1 MAVRAATAR
10 ATLWANMRLI
20 LLSLTVFAL
29 LLAHG
34 ARSGAQRADAA
45 PVEPSAQAQ
54 RATELYRFSCST
66 CHGDTGL
73 GFAEAV
79 SAFPEDH
86 RYCAQCHHP
95 QNSATMPGSQI
106 GLSTMAFSL
115 GDPPPLNDPERLER
129 FVTAGALYHYIRA
142 AMPRWAPGSLDDEVY
157 LDLTSHLL
165 RLVGVMGEDETLTHE
180 ALDGFR
186 LE

>member
-1 MAVRAATAR
+1 
-10 ATLWANMRLI
+10 MRLI
-20 LLSLTVFAL
+20 LLGLTFFAL
-29 LLAHG
+29 LVAHG
-34 ARSGAQRADAA
+34 VQSDVDQADTT
-45 PVEPSAQAQ
+45 PVGPSAQAQ
-54 RATELYRFSCST
+54 RAAELYLLSCAT

-115 GDPPPLNDPERLER
+115 GDPPPLAERERLER

-142 AMPRWAPGSLDDEVY
+142 AMPRWAPGSLDDEAY

-165 RLVGVMGEDETLTHE
+165 RLVGVMSEDETLTHE